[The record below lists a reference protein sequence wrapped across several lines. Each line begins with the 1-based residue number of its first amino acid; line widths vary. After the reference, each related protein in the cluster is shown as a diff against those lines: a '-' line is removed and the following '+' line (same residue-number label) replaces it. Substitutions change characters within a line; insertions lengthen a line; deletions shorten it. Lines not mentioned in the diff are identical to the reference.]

1 MTESDQLGADHPP
14 HDWLLAE
21 FEFLREG
28 MRQDQRER
36 LAFLGFALA
45 ASSTVLGLLARDST
59 KPLSSSH
66 AFVLIVIALSIA
78 IVAEVLTIRA
88 TTSVASAGHY
98 LREFVEP
105 NTSGGLQFQTRHR
118 QFLERL
124 QEGSPEGRSPKRLV
138 RFVMR
143 ASVSGSWGLAVAY
156 FILTAGI
163 LTAWFIVDISGS
175 RWGWRGGTVIFGACV
190 SFGMTWLLWWTAK
203 RGAQHVGEAW
213 MAVNKAEV
221 EAARE

>member
-1 MTESDQLGADHPP
+1 MTASDQSGTDQPSR
-14 HDWLLAE
+14 DWLLAE

-36 LAFLGFALA
+36 LAFVGFALA
-45 ASSTVLGLLARDST
+45 ASSAVLGLLARDPTHS
-59 KPLSSSH
+59 PSSNQ
-66 AFVLIVIALSIA
+66 AFVLIGIALSVT

-105 NTSGGLQFQTRHR
+105 STSKGLQFQTRHP
-118 QFLERL
+118 QFLEQL
-124 QEGSPEGRSPKRLV
+124 QKGSPNRLL

-156 FILTAGI
+156 GI
-163 LTAWFIVDISGS
+163 LTTGLLAAWFIVDLSGS
-175 RWGWRGGTVIFGACV
+175 RGFWRSGAVTVGACL

-203 RGAQHVGEAW
+203 RGAQHVGNAW
-213 MAVNKAEV
+213 SLVNGQTSPSD
-221 EAARE
+221 